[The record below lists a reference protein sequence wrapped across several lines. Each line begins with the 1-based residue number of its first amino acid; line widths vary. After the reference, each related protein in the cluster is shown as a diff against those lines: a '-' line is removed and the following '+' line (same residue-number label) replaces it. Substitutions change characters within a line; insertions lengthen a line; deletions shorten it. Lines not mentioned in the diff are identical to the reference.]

1 MLYSAMYAPALPRP
15 RPMNEAHYL
24 DAAEML
30 QYMRAAGYTLADAA
44 GRIGVTPQQAVDR
57 LRLLELD
64 EGMRAFLRQE
74 AMPENI
80 AILLLR
86 LPDALTRRRVAVR
99 IARER
104 LCVRDAALLVESARR
119 QQPPKPEA
127 HHQHVIK
134 VIRDVRPFR
143 NAIRDIAGQMNAA
156 GVRATFT
163 ERRSGGMQ
171 ELTVA
176 YPARRRRVERF
187 HSM

>member
-1 MLYSAMYAPALPRP
+1 MPYSAMFAPAPPKP
-15 RPMNEAHYL
+15 RPMAEAHYL

-30 QYMRAAGYTLADAA
+30 QYLRAAGCTLAEAA
-44 GRIGVTPQQAVDR
+44 VRIGITPQQALDR

-64 EGMRAFLRQE
+64 EGLRAFLRQQ

-80 AILLLR
+80 ALLLLK

-99 IARER
+99 IARDR
-104 LCVRDAALLVESARR
+104 LCVRDAALLVESAKR
-119 QQPPKPEA
+119 QLPPKAEA

-163 ERRSGGMQ
+163 ERRTGGMQ
-171 ELTVA
+171 ELTVS

-187 HSM
+187 HSI